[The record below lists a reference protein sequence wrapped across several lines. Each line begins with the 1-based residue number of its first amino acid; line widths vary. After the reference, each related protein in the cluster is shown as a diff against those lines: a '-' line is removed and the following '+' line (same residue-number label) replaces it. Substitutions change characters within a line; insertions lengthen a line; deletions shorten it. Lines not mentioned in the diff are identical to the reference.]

1 MKQKPAG
8 LVNQEMNPFQNSGND
23 TSKSTS
29 IVKWAG
35 GVLGTGQI
43 LAHELA
49 HGMGVKHDFETHR
62 GRSWT
67 CGPSRDEDGG
77 AIMNYGTPKG
87 SVWSRCTRRDFE
99 NYMNR
104 VMQNL
109 PNFCLSE
116 FTGECHWKQEA
127 YSF

>member
-1 MKQKPAG
+1 
-8 LVNQEMNPFQNSGND
+8 MNPFQNSGND

-77 AIMNYGTPKG
+77 CHYELWCAK
-87 SVWSRCTRRDFE
+87 RK
-99 NYMNR
+99 
-104 VMQNL
+104 
-109 PNFCLSE
+109 CLE
-116 FTGECHWKQEA
+116 QMYQKRL
-127 YSF
+127 